1 MSLVAIAEGSDDRF
15 DFSEFIVGGEKPHTN
30 SQTPPD
36 TSNVSLS
43 IENEVK
49 TSYLLVN
56 ALLKILIT
64 KGIIH
69 SGEVNDLVKE
79 LHNDYLKMKGSKGN
93 GTG

>member
-1 MSLVAIAEGSDDRF
+1 MAIAEGSDDRF
-15 DFSEFIVGGEKPHTN
+15 DFSEFIVGGGKPHTN

-36 TSNVSLS
+36 TSKVSLS

-79 LHNDYLKMKGSKGN
+79 LHNDYLKMKGSRGN

>member
-1 MSLVAIAEGSDDRF
+1 MAIAEGSDDRF
-15 DFSEFIVGGEKPHTN
+15 DFSEFIVGGGKPHTN

-36 TSNVSLS
+36 TSKVSLS

-64 KGIIH
+64 KGMIH

>member
-1 MSLVAIAEGSDDRF
+1 MAIAEGSDDRF
-15 DFSEFIVGGEKPHTN
+15 DFSEFIVGGGKPHTN

-36 TSNVSLS
+36 TSKVSLS